1 MNKVN
6 DKWVSPYWHPA
17 VTSDAVIFG
26 FDGSDL
32 NILLI
37 QRKNEPFKNCWAIPG
52 GFLEQSDDN
61 SEECA
66 KRELKEETCADCLT
80 LYEVGAFTDK
90 NRDPRERVISI
101 AYYALVNMKE
111 YNIQAADD
119 AKKAEW
125 IKVSDLEQIELAF
138 DHEKII
144 GAALEKL
151 RNQVLSEPLCFSLLD
166 KEFTLSQLQGIYQAI
181 LDPTHKNVELSN
193 IENFKTKMLC
203 QETETVEINGSLKNI
218 FRIVQRAENPSMNKE
233 GEELYFLNRKESV
246 ANSIKGRAIRAI

>member
-66 KRELKEETCADCLT
+66 KRELKEETSADCLT

-101 AYYALVNMKE
+101 AYYALVNKME
-111 YNIQAADD
+111 YNVQAADD
-119 AKKAEW
+119 ANKAEW

-144 GAALEKL
+144 EAALEKL
-151 RNQVLSEPLCFSLLD
+151 RNRVLSEPLCFSLLD
-166 KEFTLSQLQGIYQAI
+166 KEFSLSQLHGIYQAI
-181 LDPTHKNVELSN
+181 LDPNRQNDQLSD
-193 IENFKTKMLC
+193 IENFKTKML
-203 QETETVEINGSLKNI
+203 GLKNGTIENTGSAKSI
-218 FRIVQRAENPSMNKE
+218 FQLIRPAVIPSKNQE
-233 GEELYFLNRKESV
+233 GEELYCFNRKEYN
-246 ANSIKGRAIRAI
+246 ANGIIDMARMVI